1 MSRQQGKDGRCHVVH
16 VVYSFGVGGLENVI
30 VQLINRL
37 PVDRYRHTVIA
48 MTTITDFKD
57 RLQRDDVELIALNK
71 PPGHAVPLYPAI
83 WRLFRRLA
91 PDVLHTC
98 NLAALELV
106 PLGWLAG
113 IPRRIHAEHGWDAHD
128 RDGSNPRYRRLRRLY
143 RPFVT
148 QYVAVSRDLDRYLEN
163 AIGVPDARRHLI
175 ANGVDT
181 EVFHPVGQS
190 ALPAPVWP
198 ADAPFDPQQQVLIGT
213 IGRLQTVKNQPLLA
227 KAFVRLLTLR
237 PEFRDNVRLVILG
250 EGPLRAEIE
259 SILRAGACL
268 SLAWLPGARADIPH
282 VLPFFHTFVL
292 PSQTEGTSCTLQEAL
307 ACAVPVIATAVGG
320 SPDVL
325 GQGAYGTLVPSED
338 VDALALALLEH
349 LLHPEPARQR
359 AQAGR
364 LAAIKDF
371 SLAAMWPQYDQLF
384 SA

>member
-1 MSRQQGKDGRCHVVH
+1 MPPLVKDTRCHVVH

-37 PVDRYRHTVIA
+37 PVDRYRHTVLA
-48 MTTITDFKD
+48 MTTITDFKA

-71 PPGHAVPLYPAI
+71 PPGHAIPLYPAI

-148 QYVAVSRDLDRYLEN
+148 HYVAVSRDIERYLET

-181 EVFHPVGQS
+181 EVFHPLATPG
-190 ALPAPVWP
+190 LTDPVWP
-198 ADAPFDPQQQVLIGT
+198 VSAPVNPRTHRLIGT

-227 KAFVRLLTLR
+227 KAFVRLLEVH
-237 PEFRDNVRLVILG
+237 PEMRDTVRLVILG
-250 EGPLRAEIE
+250 EGPLRTEVEA
-259 SILRAGACL
+259 ILRAGACL
-268 SLAWLPGARADIPH
+268 DLAWLPGARADIPDL
-282 VLPFFHTFVL
+282 LPFFDVFVL

-307 ACAVPVIATAVGG
+307 ACAVPVVATAVGG
-320 SPDVL
+320 APDVL
-325 GQGAYGTLVPSED
+325 GQGAYGTLVPSD
-338 VDALALALLEH
+338 NVDAMVQALAEQLNQ
-349 LLHPEPARQR
+349 PQPAQQR
-359 AQAGR
+359 AMAGR
-364 LAAIKDF
+364 TAAIKDF